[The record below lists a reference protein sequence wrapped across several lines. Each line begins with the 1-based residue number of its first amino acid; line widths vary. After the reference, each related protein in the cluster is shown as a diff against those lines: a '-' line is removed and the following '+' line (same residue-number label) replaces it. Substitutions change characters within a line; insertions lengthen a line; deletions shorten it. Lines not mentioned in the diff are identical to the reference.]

1 MHTMRVNRHRDRREM
16 AHEAGS
22 GSISWVSVLAGTL
35 AAYGLTAA
43 LLAIAGGIASAI
55 NGGRNFSNIATRDL
69 KLSAVIVVAVVLF
82 LSFLFGGYVAGRM
95 ARRRGMIN
103 GLGVFVVGMVVA
115 VGIAF
120 WVKEAG
126 AGPSLSGA
134 LRHLGAPTTW
144 HEWRS
149 VGPIAGAAALVAML
163 IASMLGGADGERWH
177 TKLMRPA
184 FDPTVGPDA
193 EPAVISPEPAEP
205 VAEETPVPSD
215 DPSNGR
221 HLLHQ

>member
-1 MHTMRVNRHRDRREM
+1 M
-16 AHEAGS
+16 AHEAGF
-22 GSISWVSVLAGTL
+22 GPISWASVLAGTL

-55 NGGRNFSNIATRDL
+55 NGGRDFSNIATDDL
-69 KLSAVIVVAVVLF
+69 KLSAAIVVAVLLF
-82 LSFLFGGYVAGRM
+82 VSFLFGGYVAGRM

-103 GLGVFVVGMVVA
+103 GLGVFVFGVVIA
-115 VGIAF
+115 VGLAF

-149 VGPIAGAAALVAML
+149 VSLIAGAAALVAML
-163 IASMLGGADGERWH
+163 VASMLGGADGERWH
-177 TKLMRPA
+177 TKLMRRA
-184 FDPTVGPDA
+184 YDPTVGPDA
-193 EPAVISPEPAEP
+193 EPAVIAPAAEEP
-205 VAEETPVPSD
+205 VAEEVPTDSD
-215 DPSNGR
+215 DPTRR
-221 HLLHQ
+221 HLLHH